1 MAPKKRVE
9 KGGQS
14 KRPGKSKRI
23 ISSTAAT
30 LWFGDIP
37 QELASVKRVGEIL
50 YSSKPRTM
58 PTPHVKHVVKK
69 GYRMG
74 SSRDRSAA
82 LAACEH
88 EQEQQVQEDHERE
101 DITTFGGVQ
110 EEGDGSMAG
119 KARRRKHGAWLGY
132 AFVVFRDE
140 EEAAEARAAF
150 DGVELAKG
158 WKPRVLPAE
167 DRRKANGGGVGG
179 GGRLGCGTVGLGG
192 RIAAP
197 GEDPSLGHQLFPQTL
212 RPQERAAA
220 VMRHR
225 AAAG

>member
-1 MAPKKRVE
+1 MGFVSRSQLFKHLKTATNLACSGRGGGRGDTEEVEELPPMAPKKRVE

-58 PTPHVKHVVKK
+58 PTPHVNHLVKK

-119 KARRRKHGAWLGY
+119 KARRRKHITCLYRGERSCPINMSHEGH
-132 AFVVFRDE
+132 
-140 EEAAEARAAF
+140 
-150 DGVELAKG
+150 
-158 WKPRVLPAE
+158 
-167 DRRKANGGGVGG
+167 
-179 GGRLGCGTVGLGG
+179 
-192 RIAAP
+192 AP
-197 GEDPSLGHQLFPQTL
+197 INMS
-212 RPQERAAA
+212 
-220 VMRHR
+220 V
-225 AAAG
+225 